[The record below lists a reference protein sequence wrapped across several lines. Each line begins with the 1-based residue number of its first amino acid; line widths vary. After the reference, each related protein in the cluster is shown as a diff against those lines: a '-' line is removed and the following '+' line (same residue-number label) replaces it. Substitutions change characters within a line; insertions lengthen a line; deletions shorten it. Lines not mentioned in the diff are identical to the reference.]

1 MIMHGSGC
9 SLDAHQR
16 PEKPASGCGG
26 GTRVAQHRAGWLAGG
41 TGERRLRG
49 EYLGTQCSSAD
60 SQRRRVGVWLAPAVL
75 CAVGEQPSVACACPA
90 PLVGSGQLGP
100 PGSKHPEVP
109 KSEVPKYER
118 VSAAGG
124 HAHGAGS
131 HHHRLG
137 DDASPPPPPDT
148 AVRGTAAR
156 GRIRR
161 GHTRRLRGDQRSLRH
176 DVLRDER
183 DGIWHPQLH
192 PALRHRL
199 HVLSQ
204 LRRVRTGRHALHA
217 CC

>member
-49 EYLGTQCSSAD
+49 EYLGTSAAARIR
-60 SQRRRVGVWLAPAVL
+60 SASWESPCLRWFVRWRAPGV
-75 CAVGEQPSVACACPA
+75 PSFLVPR
-90 PLVGSGQLGP
+90 PLVGSGQGWACF
-100 PGSKHPEVP
+100 EARVP
-109 KSEVPKYER
+109 KSRSPEVVYVR
-118 VSAAGG
+118 GRRGG
-124 HAHGAGS
+124 RRHELA
-131 HHHRLG
+131 LTG
-137 DDASPPPPPDT
+137 DDDSPPPPPDT
-148 AVRGTAAR
+148 ALRGGAAAR
-156 GRIRR
+156 GRI
-161 GHTRRLRGDQRSLRH
+161 RRLRGDQRSLRH

-183 DGIWHPQLH
+183 DGRWHPRLH